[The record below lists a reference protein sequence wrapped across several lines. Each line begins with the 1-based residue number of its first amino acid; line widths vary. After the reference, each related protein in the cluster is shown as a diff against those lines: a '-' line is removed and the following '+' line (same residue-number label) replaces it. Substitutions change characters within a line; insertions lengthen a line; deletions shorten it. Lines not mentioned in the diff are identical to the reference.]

1 MVQEIPGD
9 GKLGQADL
17 INSWSGESLFGFTQ
31 TVLQPEV
38 RYSLTLQV
46 SQYNS
51 VLLNQGSWELKTKKT
66 NEDADPSVHVQGI
79 WAVIGH
85 WYHWIPGKS
94 K

>member
-1 MVQEIPGD
+1 MVQAIPGD
-9 GKLGQADL
+9 GKLGLAGL
-17 INSWSGESLFGFTQ
+17 INSWLGESLFGWTQ

-38 RYSLTLQV
+38 RYSLTLWV

-51 VLLNQGSWELKTKKT
+51 VLLNQGSWELKTKVS
-66 NEDADPSVHVQGI
+66 NEDPDPTAHALGI